1 VFWFSVSVF
10 LTYKTHG
17 RWNLRT
23 RVVSVGGTPR
33 KRKLLAMF
41 GVVRNFGVVWH
52 GQEVWYHKQ

>member
-41 GVVRNFGVVWH
+41 GVGSEELRCGMAWTRGMVP
-52 GQEVWYHKQ
+52 